1 MAQNEIVYLGLQ
13 SVGSGGVQGDFPG
26 EQVDAWN
33 CVRLSKKP
41 KNILVN
47 IINDLIL
54 VECCV

>member
-1 MAQNEIVYLGLQ
+1 MFEMVVLQMAQNEIVYLRLQ

-41 KNILVN
+41 KNIIV
-47 IINDLIL
+47 IT
-54 VECCV
+54 